1 MAPLTLLASTGG
13 AVVCIAFLRFVL
25 GGQPVSYLA
34 GFTVG
39 TATLTAA
46 GWLVDDYGP
55 AAVLLA
61 CTTCGALL
69 WRRQERA
76 RAANRTE
83 GGAS

>member
-1 MAPLTLLASTGG
+1 MAPLTILATTGG
-13 AVVCIAFLRFVL
+13 AVVCIAFLCFVV
-25 GGQPVSYLA
+25 GGQPVTYLA
-34 GFTVG
+34 GFTIG

-76 RAANRTE
+76 HAANRTDR
-83 GGAS
+83 GAS